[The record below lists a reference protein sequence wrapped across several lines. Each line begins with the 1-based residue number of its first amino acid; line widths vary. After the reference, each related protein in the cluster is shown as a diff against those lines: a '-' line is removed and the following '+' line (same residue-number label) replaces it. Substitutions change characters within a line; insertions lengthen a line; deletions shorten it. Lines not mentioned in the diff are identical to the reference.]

1 MSSNVGA
8 IFAFLIGLVILTL
21 LLVYKCCCSK
31 KANRDAIVPFAKQQ
45 KLDRASPRGK
55 STPTADD
62 QANSSQVNMLSA
74 KNGKKISPSDAKPEE
89 DTVKAEIL

>member
-1 MSSNVGA
+1 MTSNVGA

-31 KANRDAIVPFAKQQ
+31 KANRDAVVPFTK
-45 KLDRASPRGK
+45 KSKFDRAVAESK
-55 STPTADD
+55 STPTDD

>member
-21 LLVYKCCCSK
+21 LLVYKFCCSK
-31 KANRDAIVPFAKQQ
+31 KANRDAVVPFAKQQ

-55 STPTADD
+55 STPTDD